1 MDKDISCEKT
11 VDNLVLPHDTKGI
24 YIAIQDHVYD
34 GIPLN
39 SGLDNEDIIQ
49 YRTYGFV
56 VDDWIKRKRFQTD

>member
-1 MDKDISCEKT
+1 M
-11 VDNLVLPHDTKGI
+11 PHDTKGI

-39 SGLDNEDIIQ
+39 SGPDNEDIIQ

-56 VDDWIKRKRFQTD
+56 VDDWIKRKRFQTN